1 MPYLVT
7 SGNRRWRAPPR
18 TARIV
23 GIAEAALRASVSFVR
38 IDRGRKRDNAA
49 QCPRMPVFVVHSG
62 VHDHRKRSAERKRQ
76 SLGISGSMSE
86 SWNLVGRVQ
95 HDGRSAECQSSWYIL
110 GCMITGNVLVSD
122 INISLLQR
130 THTASFRTCINVQ
143 QFRRL
148 ELAGG
153 RGCVFIRDGGGV
165 GALTGYREAAPSGC
179 AICKGCRRRR
189 VRGSSSE
196 QVDQSRLSGTN

>member
-1 MPYLVT
+1 MARAAQN
-7 SGNRRWRAPPR
+7 SAHRWHRRGGA
-18 TARIV
+18 ARVSIV
-23 GIAEAALRASVSFVR
+23 RKHRPLAEARQCSSVSTNAS
-38 IDRGRKRDNAA
+38 IRGT
-49 QCPRMPVFVVHSG
+49 FW

-95 HDGRSAECQSSWYIL
+95 HDGRSAECQYSWYIL

-130 THTASFRTCINVQ
+130 MHTASFRTCINVQ

-189 VRGSSSE
+189 VCGSSSE